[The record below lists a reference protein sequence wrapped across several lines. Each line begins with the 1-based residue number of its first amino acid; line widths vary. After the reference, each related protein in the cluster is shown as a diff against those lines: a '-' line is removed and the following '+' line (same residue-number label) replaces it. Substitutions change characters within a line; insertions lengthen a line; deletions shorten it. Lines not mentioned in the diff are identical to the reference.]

1 MDVYWTLDH
10 KRMMGVLNVQE
21 PELVLKNKPMSETGY
36 NVCPAFRDYFHN
48 VYGWKALYPYSLEK
62 SVDGHEYISEEHNPG
77 ITDMGIPYS
86 WEDYVRSVDEQVI
99 TIYQAISFVTDSPS
113 LKVSQENPSFEDNK
127 FTSSCYVI
135 PGTLDIGKY
144 YRGLD
149 FAFRIKEN
157 HSRAAFDAGDII
169 YYLRFHTPE
178 KINFKQ
184 YFMND
189 KLREYDRMIQEIKVA
204 FSSSARPLSFF
215 YDKYKKF
222 NLKAK
227 VMKEIKENLI

>member
-21 PELVLKNKPMSETGY
+21 PELVLKNKPVSETGY
-36 NVCPAFRDYFHN
+36 NLCPAFRDYFHN

-62 SVDGHEYISEEHNPG
+62 SVDGNEYIPN
-77 ITDMGIPYS
+77 TDKQNS
-86 WEDYVRSVDEQVI
+86 WESYVRSVDEQLI
-99 TIYQAISFVTDSPS
+99 SLYQAIYFVTDSPS
-113 LKVSQENPSFEDNK
+113 LKMSQENPSFEDNK
-127 FTSSCYVI
+127 FTSSCYMI

-149 FAFRIKEN
+149 LAFRIKEN

-169 YYLRFHTPE
+169 YYLRFHTTE

-184 YFMND
+184 YFMSD
-189 KLREYDRMIQEIKVA
+189 KLREYNMMISEIKSKYA
-204 FSSSARPLSFF
+204 LSPRPLSFF
-215 YDKYKKF
+215 YERFKRF
-222 NLKAK
+222 NLKSK
-227 VMKEIKENLI
+227 IMKEIKENLI